1 MTSAVFLA
9 LALVAGVLAP
19 RPATA
24 VTLAEC
30 QAFLC
35 MPGGFPPPE
44 CSPARAAV
52 LRRIRALLPALPA
65 WSECV
70 AAFGWDPANLTHNED
85 QLIDCPRGGYL
96 SGRTCSYT
104 TGDGCTYSYPARIRA
119 RAQVVVD
126 GATSFSPNHTFT
138 AVARPDGAPY
148 LSSGDPLICS
158 PGEGDGG
165 GYDDGVVGPPD
176 DEDDCVP
183 GTPGCPPDE
192 EDDCTPGTPGC
203 PPDDDEDCVPG
214 TPGCPGDECVP
225 GTPGCPGDECVP
237 GTPGCPAD
245 ECVPGTPG
253 CPPDDDEDCVPGTP
267 GCPGDEC
274 VPGTPGCPGDECVP
288 GTPGCP
294 ADECVPGTPGCD
306 PGDPD
311 DCTPGTP
318 GCDPGDPDDCTP
330 GTPGCLSPCQDPDR
344 RPSPPVPGT
353 PARPEGDAY
362 TQPIESGDTCICPGN
377 YPFPFF
383 GFRGWI
389 CLPNPGSPVN

>member
-1 MTSAVFLA
+1 MISAIFT
-9 LALVAGVLAP
+9 ALVLLAITLAP
-19 RPATA
+19 PPARA
-24 VTLAEC
+24 VSFAEC

-70 AAFGWDPANLTHNED
+70 AAFGFDPANVSHNET
-85 QLIDCPRGGYL
+85 QLIDCPRGGNL
-96 SGRTCSYT
+96 SGRTCTYT
-104 TGDGCTYSYPARIRA
+104 TGDGCSYSYPARIRA

-126 GATSFSPNHTFT
+126 GSTSFSPNRTFT
-138 AVARPDGAPY
+138 AIARPDGDSY

-158 PGEGDGG
+158 PGEGGGG
-165 GYDDGVVGPPD
+165 GYDEGVVGPPD

-183 GTPGCPPDE
+183 GTPGCPDDGCVAGTPGCDE
-192 EDDCTPGTPGC
+192 EDDCIPGTPGCDEEDDCIPGTPGCRPDDDDCEPGTPGC
-203 PPDDDEDCVPG
+203 PPADDCEPG
-214 TPGCPGDECVP
+214 TPGCPGDECIP
-225 GTPGCPGDECVP
+225 NTPACDEDGNRCDPTTDPDCPDDEKGACDP
-237 GTPGCPAD
+237 ATDPDCPDD
-245 ECVPGTPG
+245 EKGACDPDTDPT
-253 CPPDDDEDCVPGTP
+253 CPPD
-267 GCPGDEC
+267 
-274 VPGTPGCPGDECVP
+274 
-288 GTPGCP
+288 
-294 ADECVPGTPGCD
+294 
-306 PGDPD
+306 
-311 DCTPGTP
+311 
-318 GCDPGDPDDCTP
+318 
-330 GTPGCLSPCQDPDR
+330 LSPCQDPDR

-389 CLPNPGSPVN
+389 CLPNPGTPVN